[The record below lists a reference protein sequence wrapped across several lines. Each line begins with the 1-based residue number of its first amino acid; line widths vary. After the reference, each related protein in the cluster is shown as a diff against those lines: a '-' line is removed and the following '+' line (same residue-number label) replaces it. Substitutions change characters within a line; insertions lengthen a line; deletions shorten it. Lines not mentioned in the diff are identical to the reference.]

1 MDPDPRPPSA
11 NHPLQLGPPNPTP
24 TAAKKKNRHAK
35 VNGRG
40 LRVRVPAM
48 CAARIFQLTR
58 ELGHRSDG
66 QTIDWLLH
74 HVHPSLFPTSFRPT
88 AAAALPENQG
98 LSELDLFPNMSFTTL
113 LMQVE
118 EDDKI

>member
-1 MDPDPRPPSA
+1 MDPEASMS
-11 NHPLQLGPPNPTP
+11 NPLQLGPPNPTP
-24 TAAKKKNRHAK
+24 TPARKKNRHAK

-40 LRVRVPAM
+40 LRVRVPPL

-66 QTIDWLLH
+66 QTIEWLLH
-74 HVHPSLFPTSFRPT
+74 HVHPSLFPPSFR
-88 AAAALPENQG
+88 AAAVVPEDQG
-98 LSELDLFPNMSFTTL
+98 VSELDLFPNMSFTSM

-118 EDDKI
+118 DEEKV